1 VTLRCFEPLGQP
13 PEAGD
18 IAPPSEQS
26 LRPAQP
32 SADAA
37 ISSIPDYMRLN
48 PSAVVP
54 TLIHDG
60 RIIIESTVIMHFVS
74 TTCSVV
80 RR

>member
-1 VTLRCFEPLGQP
+1 VAQFAGANSSQLWIALYSRRCRR
-13 PEAGD
+13 
-18 IAPPSEQS
+18 S

-48 PSAVVP
+48 PNAVVP
-54 TLIHDG
+54 MLIHDG

-74 TTCSVV
+74 TTCSVA